1 MLRGMR
7 SLALAVLVCLP
18 SLAHAQAPAPAKAE
32 VTLTNLYDAFGK
44 PAKGA
49 TQDYGYSALIKYK
62 GKTILFD
69 AGSNADTFKKN
80 ALALGADLK
89 KIDFA
94 VISHDHF
101 DHTSGFDWLLKVNPK
116 VKIYA
121 PNDRWMGAPTT
132 FDLDGRNPDIAKQ
145 LPEDM
150 RYFGGAKS
158 GAVELK
164 TTGRFWNANVEWV
177 KESKEIAPG
186 ITLVATES
194 QLLGDLTKYP
204 GTITDP
210 TKDPA
215 YEDKFLPLPELSLS
229 LSTSKGEVIVVGCSH
244 ASVDVIVVKAKETT
258 KREPYALVGGY
269 HLIPYDATYV
279 NGVAKRLKDTYGVK
293 KVGPAHCTGH
303 LAFKILKDLYKDDY
317 LLAGLGSKLEL

>member
-1 MLRGMR
+1 MTRT
-7 SLALAVLVCLP
+7 LALAAA
-18 SLAHAQAPAPAKAE
+18 LAVSTVAATPALAQPE
-32 VTLTNLYDAFGK
+32 VTITNLYDAFGK
-44 PAKGA
+44 EVKGA
-49 TQDYGYSALIKYK
+49 TQDFGFAALIKYK

-89 KIDFA
+89 KVDIA

-121 PNDRWMGAPTT
+121 PHDRWLGAPTT
-132 FDLDGRNPDIAKQ
+132 FDLDGRNPDVAKQ
-145 LPEDM
+145 LPPEM
-150 RYFGGAKS
+150 QYYGGKKS
-158 GAVELK
+158 GTVHLQS
-164 TTGRFWNANVEWV
+164 TGRFWNANVEWV

-194 QLLGDLTKYP
+194 QLLGDLTRYP

-210 TKDPA
+210 TKDPE
-215 YEDKFLPLPELSLS
+215 YDEKFLPLPELSLS
-229 LSTSKGEVIVVGCSH
+229 LQTSKGEVVVVGCSH
-244 ASVDVIVVKAKETT
+244 SSVDVIVVKAKETT
-258 KREPYALVGGY
+258 KRDAYALVGGY

-279 NGVAKRLKDTYGVK
+279 NGVAKRLKESYGVK
-293 KVGPAHCTGH
+293 KVAPAHCTGH

-317 LLAGLGSKLEL
+317 LLAGLGAKLDL

>member
-1 MLRGMR
+1 MHVLRSALL
-7 SLALAVLVCLP
+7 SLLFVPA
-18 SLAHAQAPAPAKAE
+18 LAHAQSE
-32 VTLTNLYDAFGK
+32 VTITNLYDAFGK
-44 PAKGA
+44 EVKGT
-49 TQDYGYSALIKYK
+49 TQDFGFSALIKYK

-69 AGSNADTFKKN
+69 AGSNADLFKKN

-89 KIDFA
+89 KVDIA

-121 PNDRWMGAPTT
+121 PNDRWMGATTT
-132 FDLDGRNPDIAKQ
+132 FDLDGRNPEIGKT
-145 LPEDM
+145 LPAEM
-150 RYFGGAKS
+150 QYFGGKKS

-164 TTGRFWNANVEWV
+164 TTGRFWNANIEFV

-194 QLLGDLTKYP
+194 QLLGDVTKYP

-210 TKDPA
+210 TKDPMF
-215 YEDKFLPLPELSLS
+215 EEKFLGLPELSLS
-229 LSTSKGEVIVVGCSH
+229 LQTAKGEVIVVGCSH
-244 ASVDVIVVKAKETT
+244 SSVDVIVVKAKEVT
-258 KREPYALVGGY
+258 KREPHALVGGY
-269 HLIPYDATYV
+269 HLIPYDATYITS
-279 NGVAKRLKDTYGVK
+279 VAKRLKDTYAIE
-293 KVGPAHCTGH
+293 KVAPAHCTGH

-317 LLAGLGSKLEL
+317 VHAGLGAKLEL